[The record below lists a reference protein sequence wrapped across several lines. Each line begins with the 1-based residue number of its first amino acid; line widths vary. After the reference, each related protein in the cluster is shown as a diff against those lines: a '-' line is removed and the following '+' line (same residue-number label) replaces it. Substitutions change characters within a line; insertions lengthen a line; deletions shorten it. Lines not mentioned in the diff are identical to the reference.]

1 MLFVPRWGSSMNRWP
16 LFAGCLLSACAL
28 QPGQPLS
35 PPMPVIAEAQA
46 RNCDEALR
54 QAKTN
59 AADNVAGT
67 FVHGQRSLI
76 NDKQYSENINEY
88 TSGVVRRFNV
98 IEKSGSSPCRV
109 KIEAW
114 VEPGNVKV
122 ELTGAPQSI
131 GVEEINRRALQ
142 LKNNQNFLV
151 KHFRNTQGFKIRF
164 GQQETFNEQP
174 NSIGIAL
181 DVVAVQPPRG
191 WLEDLEAFISIHAT
205 PVVYEPVSRARAL
218 SRLLTFTR
226 EGESSSPGPW
236 AFEICFEHRVHDQIR
251 CYTGEHN
258 RKIIR
263 VLRSP
268 ILDISLQT
276 SSGEQQ
282 VVTQNPTKFT
292 YYAHKPMKVRYRAAG
307 YEPRSDFPMVT
318 FAPLPA
324 RVGFDYPSRQ
334 LPASA
339 SILGKLRFSDVNNQ
353 YPLEGMTP

>member
-1 MLFVPRWGSSMNRWP
+1 MNK
-16 LFAGCLLSACAL
+16 LIFCCFGFLSACVMTPKEQDADL
-28 QPGQPLS
+28 KR
-35 PPMPVIAEAQA
+35 VVAEAKA
-46 RNCDEALR
+46 KDCDSALS
-54 QAKTN
+54 QAKIN
-59 AADNVAGT
+59 AADNAAGT
-67 FVHGQRSLI
+67 FVHGQRTLLE
-76 NDKQYSENINEY
+76 DRYYSENLNEY
-88 TSGVVRRFNV
+88 TSGVVRRYNV
-98 IEKSGSSPCRV
+98 MEKSGGAPCRI

-114 VEPGNVKV
+114 VEPGRAKV
-122 ELTGAPQSI
+122 DLPGAPDSVGVSDINQRAKQIRDNQS
-131 GVEEINRRALQ
+131 
-142 LKNNQNFLV
+142 FLA

-324 RVGFDYPSRQ
+324 RVGFDYPARQ

-339 SILGKLRFSDVNNQ
+339 SIRGKLRFSDVNNR
-353 YPLEGMTP
+353 YPLEGMAP